1 MKKSI
6 FQSLTRSGILAILI
20 ILTVAAIYPL
30 LFMLLTSFKTTTEYT
45 SNPVGLPQ
53 SFGYLDNFIAM
64 FSNLNMLQLLLNTIG
79 YIVLAMILSLLVFIP
94 ASFTLAKLRFPFR
107 RVFFML
113 IVTSLIIPGM
123 TFIIPNYLSMAHLG
137 LVDNF
142 LSVVLLWAAT
152 SIPGSVFL
160 LTSLMRGLPGEVLE
174 ATRVDGA
181 NYFHQLIRV
190 VVPMSVSGIMTIS
203 IFNVTAWWN
212 DLLTPLLFLQTD
224 GKQTVTAAIAT
235 IGSRYATDYPLLM
248 TSLLMASIFPILLYI
263 FLQGYIRKG
272 MVIGAIK

>member
-1 MKKSI
+1 MKNFSS
-6 FQSLTRSGILAILI
+6 SLTRTGILLILA
-20 ILTVAAIYPL
+20 LLAVAAIYPL
-30 LFMLLTSFKTTTEYT
+30 LFMLFTSFKTTVEYT
-45 SNPVGLPQ
+45 TSPMALPQ
-53 SFGYLDNFIAM
+53 HITYLDNFIAM
-64 FSNLNMLQLLLNTIG
+64 FSSLDMLQLLLNTIG
-79 YIVLAMILSLLVFIP
+79 YILLALLLSLIVSIP
-94 ASFTLAKLRFPFR
+94 ASFTLAKLRFPYR
-107 RVFFML
+107 RLFFLL
-113 IVTSLIIPGM
+113 IIASLIIPGM

-160 LTSLMRGLPGEVLE
+160 LTSLMRGLPGEILE

-181 NYFHQLIRV
+181 NYFHQLVRIAM
-190 VVPMSVSGIMTIS
+190 PMSISGIVTIS

-224 GKQTVTAAIAT
+224 NKQTITAAIAT
-235 IGSRYATDYPLLM
+235 IGGRYATDYPLLM
-248 TSLLMASIFPILLYI
+248 TSLLMASVPPILIYI
-263 FLQGYIRKG
+263 FLQSYIRRG